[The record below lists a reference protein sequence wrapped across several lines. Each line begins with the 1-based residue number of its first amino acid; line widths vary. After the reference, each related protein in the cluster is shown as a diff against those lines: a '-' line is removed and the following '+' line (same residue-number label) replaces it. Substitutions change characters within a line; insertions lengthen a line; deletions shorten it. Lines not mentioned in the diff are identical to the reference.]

1 MRGLAFVNTFD
12 GERFEGGADRSFV
25 DGDTFSDAF
34 SRGFLEGVIA
44 EASLEHVVFRHP
56 RFEADSLGFR
66 LGEEA
71 TNPEHGRSFGVA
83 HAAMDL
89 GPDTAAPGRIE
100 GFGSDLDTIPAAFG
114 DGGFKM
120 RPW

>member
-1 MRGLAFVNTFD
+1 MNTFD

-44 EASLEHVVFRHP
+44 GASLEHVVFRHP

-100 GFGSDLDTIPAAFG
+100 GFGSDLAVI
-114 DGGFKM
+114 
-120 RPW
+120 WQ